1 MTITRPG
8 TQEPHMLRFVSP
20 GLQVPSPASVLLKT
34 LTDAAT
40 LQAEK
45 YQTLQPELYDDEKAL
60 LKLLSDMA

>member
-1 MTITRPG
+1 
-8 TQEPHMLRFVSP
+8 MLRFVSP